1 MSTRDSGL
9 GPRDA
14 KERTTRAP
22 SPEPRAPSRLPRQ
35 VKLFGW
41 VSLLNDFAS
50 EMIYPLLPAF
60 VTGVLGGGAG
70 VLGALDGAAEFAAAV
85 VKLGAGRLADRA
97 GWRGPLIV
105 LGYFTAVVV
114 RPVIA
119 VTGAAWQVIGL
130 RVVDRLGKGLRTP
143 PRDALIADGT
153 PTELRGRAFGLQR
166 GMDHAGAVLG
176 PILAWWLLAS
186 GSANVRAVIG
196 ASIVP
201 GVLVLVLA
209 VWAVK
214 GGEGRGRAVE
224 VGAGG
229 SALDATSTVLHRPSP
244 SSSNSVLFAISLF
257 YLLRMPD
264 TLIILRS
271 QQLGVPVAVV
281 PLLWAAVHVVR
292 SSSSFVGGSAS
303 DRLGPRQTMWLG
315 WLVYA
320 ILAVG
325 MARAGTAAA
334 AWGWFLAFGLVAGLT
349 ESPERALVARLAG
362 AHQGSGFGTY
372 HGVTGFMA
380 LVGGVTLGAVFQRYG
395 AGTAFLAS
403 AAGGLLLVAV
413 WPLFG
418 RAAGGSDG

>member
-1 MSTRDSGL
+1 MT
-9 GPRDA
+9 A
-14 KERTTRAP
+14 
-22 SPEPRAPSRLPRQ
+22 RLPRQ
-35 VKLFGW
+35 VKLFGA

-60 VTGVLGGGAG
+60 MTGVLGAG
-70 VLGALDGAAEFAAAV
+70 PQALGALDGAAEFAAAF
-85 VKLGAGRLADRA
+85 VKLGAGRLADRVPR
-97 GWRGPLIV
+97 RGPLIV
-105 LGYFTAVVV
+105 IGYFIAVVV

-143 PRDALIADGT
+143 PRDALIADIT
-153 PTELRGRAFGLQR
+153 PVGLSGRAFGLQR

-186 GSANVRAVIG
+186 DQANLRTVIG

-209 VWAVK
+209 MWAVK
-214 GGEGRGRAVE
+214 DVGGRWRMVEERG
-224 VGAGG
+224 GN
-229 SALDATSTVLHRPSP
+229 LHQPPPTSTNLHQPARVSP
-244 SSSNSVLFAISLF
+244 LLAISFF

-292 SSSSFVGGSAS
+292 SSSSFLGGSAT
-303 DRLGPRQTMWLG
+303 DRLGPTRTMWAG

-320 ILAVG
+320 ALAAG
-325 MARAGTAAA
+325 MARAGTVAA
-334 AWGWFLAFGLVAGLT
+334 AWGLFLALGLVNGLT

-362 AHQGSGFGTY
+362 PRQGGGFGMY
-372 HGVTGFMA
+372 HGVTGFAA
-380 LVGGVTLGAVFQRYG
+380 LVGGLALGAVFQAYG
-395 AGTAFLAS
+395 AGPAFLAS
-403 AAGGLLLVAV
+403 AVGGIALVVV
-413 WPLFG
+413 WPLVQ
-418 RAAGGSDG
+418 RRVAA

>member
-1 MSTRDSGL
+1 MNTRGSGFGGRGSDRSPL
-9 GPRDA
+9 RV
-14 KERTTRAP
+14 P
-22 SPEPRAPSRLPRQ
+22 SPEPRTPNRLPRQ

-60 VTGVLGGGAG
+60 VTGVLGGGPQA
-70 VLGALDGAAEFAAAV
+70 LGALDGAAEFAAAV
-85 VKLGAGRLADRA
+85 VKLGAGRLADRTSR
-97 GWRGPLIV
+97 RGPLIV
-105 LGYFTAVVV
+105 LGYLIAVVV

-143 PRDALIADGT
+143 PRDALIADAT
-153 PTELRGRAFGLQR
+153 PADLVGRAFGLQR

-186 GSANVRAVIG
+186 GSAGLRTVIG

-201 GVLVLVLA
+201 GVAVLVLA
-209 VWAVK
+209 YWAVE
-214 GGEGRGRAVE
+214 GGRGRQRAVE
-224 VGAGG
+224 
-229 SALDATSTVLHRPSP
+229 LLPDATPLPPSTVIYRPLP
-244 SSSNSVLFAISLF
+244 PPALLAIAFF

-292 SSSSFVGGSAS
+292 STSSFAGGAAS
-303 DRLGPRQTMWLG
+303 DRLGPGQTMWLG
-315 WLVYA
+315 WLAYA

-334 AWGWFLAFGLVAGLT
+334 AWGWFLGLGLVAGLT
-349 ESPERALVARLAG
+349 ESPERSLVARLAG
-362 AHQGSGFGTY
+362 HHRGSGFGVY
-372 HGVTGFMA
+372 HGVTGFAA
-380 LVGGVTLGAVFQRYG
+380 LVGGVALGVVFQQYGAV
-395 AGTAFLAS
+395 TAFLAS
-403 AAGGLLLVAV
+403 AAGGMALVLA
-413 WPLFG
+413 WPVVG
-418 RAAGGSDG
+418 RAGRE